1 MQPVLC
7 SLSHAGSDVR
17 CLICGQG
24 FIVYWS
30 RLSRAQQGE
39 CRGIVQEQLRQHH
52 IAAKDPNADRR
63 IHPRS
68 AFNVPDW
75 TAVPH
80 LVPAAL
86 DPPVSISLDF
96 DEVA

>member
-7 SLSHAGSDVR
+7 SLSHEGSDVR

-52 IAAKDPNADRR
+52 IDARDPGADRR

-75 TAVPH
+75 TGVAHVS
-80 LVPAAL
+80 PAAL
-86 DPPVSISLDF
+86 NSPIQVDF